1 MSMTEKSLRER
12 FGLGR
17 DAMKQL
23 RDKAPAGSWAKEG
36 GNKPEKL
43 QGVLWTLEGVT
54 WLCAEVVKGQEIP
67 PLKIAATGI
76 LEQKDVTVSKCDFMN
91 KRIIECKLDDGSKI
105 MVRCGDS
112 TKFRIQMKVPIRKD
126 GVGWV
131 VARHPRFKGKM

>member
-23 RDKAPAGSWAKEG
+23 RERAPAGSWAKEG

-43 QGVLWTLEGVT
+43 QGVLWTLSGVE

-67 PLKIAATGI
+67 PMKLAAVS
-76 LEQKDVTVSKCDFMN
+76 LLDEQDVQVTKCDYLN
-91 KRIIECKLDDGSKI
+91 KRVLECVSEKLGRV
-105 MVRCGDS
+105 MVKCGDS
-112 TKFRIQMKVPIRKD
+112 SKFAKGMKIPVRRD
-126 GVGWV
+126 GLGWV
-131 VARHPRFKGKM
+131 VARHPRYKGKM

>member
-1 MSMTEKSLRER
+1 MSMTEKALRER

-43 QGVLWTLEGVT
+43 QGVVWTLGGVE

-67 PLKIAATGI
+67 PLKMAAVAI
-76 LEQKDVTVSKCDFMN
+76 LDNHEVVVSKCDFVN
-91 KRIIECKLDDGSKI
+91 RRILECISEQHGKI
-105 MVRCGDS
+105 MVKCGDAS
-112 TKFRIQMKVPIRKD
+112 KFTKQMKVPIRRD
-126 GVGWV
+126 GLGWV

>member
-23 RDKAPAGSWAKEG
+23 RGDAPAGSWAKEG

-43 QGVLWTLEGVT
+43 QGVVWTLEGVT
-54 WLCAEVVKGQEIP
+54 WLCAEVVKGQNLA
-67 PLKIAATGI
+67 PLQIAAAGI
-76 LEQKDVTVSKCDFMN
+76 LEQKEVTVVKCDFIN
-91 KRIIECKLDDGSKI
+91 KRILECKLDDGSKVMI
-105 MVRCGDS
+105 RCGDS
-112 TKFRIQMKVPIRKD
+112 TKFRIHMKIPIRKD

-131 VARHPRFKGKM
+131 VSRHPRYKGKM

>member
-23 RDKAPAGSWAKEG
+23 RDRAPAGSWAKEG

-43 QGVLWTLEGVT
+43 QGVLWTLAGVE

-67 PLKIAATGI
+67 PMKLAAVN
-76 LEQKDVTVSKCDFMN
+76 LLDQKEAVVTKCDFLN
-91 KRIIECKLDDGSKI
+91 KRILECVFEDGNRA
-105 MVRCGDS
+105 MVKCSDS
-112 TKFRIQMKVPIRKD
+112 TKFTRAMKIPVRRD
-126 GVGWV
+126 GLGWV
-131 VARHPRFKGKM
+131 VARHPRYKGKM

>member
-1 MSMTEKSLRER
+1 MTEKSLRER

-43 QGVLWTLEGVT
+43 QGVVWTIEGVT
-54 WLCAEVVKGQEIP
+54 WLCAEVVKGQEIA
-67 PLKIAATGI
+67 PLEVKPIAI
-76 LEQKDVTVSKCDFMN
+76 LDQKDVLVSKCDFLN
-91 KRIIECKLDDGSKI
+91 KRILECKLDDGSKI

-112 TKFRIQMKVPIRKD
+112 TKFRIHMKIPIRKD
-126 GVGWV
+126 GAGWV
-131 VARHPRFKGKM
+131 VSRHPRYKGKM